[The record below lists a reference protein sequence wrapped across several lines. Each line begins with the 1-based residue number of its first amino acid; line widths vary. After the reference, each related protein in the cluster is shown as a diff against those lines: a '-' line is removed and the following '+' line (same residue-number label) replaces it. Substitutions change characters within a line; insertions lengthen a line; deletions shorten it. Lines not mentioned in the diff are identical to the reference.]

1 MEKKSYKYN
10 GQTYESLVKLSEAT
24 DINRKTLKRLI
35 EENPDKTIDDIVLRY
50 KNEKTIYTYKGITY
64 RTMEEAAQSL
74 NLTKGTIAKYL
85 KLSKNNLEEAM
96 QMYEDQHTFA
106 IIDGKRYRT
115 QAELAEYLGITVTTL
130 AKYIE
135 KEGNIENA
143 VKRLKK
149 QEQES
154 ENYTWQGKTYK
165 SLNSLSQ
172 AMDIPRPTLRRYLKE
187 TNGNADEAYIQY
199 QERNHGK
206 YEGYTY
212 KGKTYSS
219 LRKALQELGIST
231 RQYIKR
237 RTEFENNFEETID
250 AILEEKERKQKSREE
265 EPQKNNIKTYIYNG
279 KKMRI
284 SEIVKETNISE
295 QILRRLLN
303 EYEGENAEEVI
314 QDYLDSKIVY
324 NYNGKQFDS
333 IKALAEETGIR
344 ELRLGR
350 YIRRYDRDANKAVFM
365 IKIQDLKKQVINYS
379 GKNITYSD
387 LAIILGIREGELV
400 NYLINGGQI
409 TNLISNL
416 TSKNQNTRRG
426 RILPQKLEYNENSL
440 YQYCIDN
447 GINYSCIH
455 YRITMGASVEEA
467 LEDYKKNGQKIPSKW
482 IFEKYNVLL
491 KHLLLNE
498 KIDSKRV
505 VSIMRNKMIPLQEAI
520 EEYIIKDEAKKSGLN
535 SSWQMELYDILASE
549 NIPEEEKEQFRKE
562 FYVSDSEENSINK
575 SKERINTAKR
585 KILLYE
591 IAECMNKKI
600 FPENEMIDLLK
611 VYEIS
616 EEEIE
621 TIFLDLYVDFYGGTK
636 LADGQEILQ
645 KKKILNNYIK
655 EYDSMSEEEKS
666 ELSAQIPED
675 IDFVKEISAQIA
687 FYKNAI
693 KVKQLTGNDIGK
705 IGSQVNTLQRKEGEK
720 IVDSMT
726 ELQEIERS

>member
-143 VKRLKK
+143 VK
-149 QEQES
+149 
-154 ENYTWQGKTYK
+154 
-165 SLNSLSQ
+165 SLSQ

-365 IKIQDLKKQVINYS
+365 IKIQ
-379 GKNITYSD
+379 
-387 LAIILGIREGELV
+387 V
-400 NYLINGGQI
+400 NRQI
-409 TNLISNL
+409 T
-416 TSKNQNTRRG
+416 
-426 RILPQKLEYNENSL
+426 
-440 YQYCIDN
+440 
-447 GINYSCIH
+447 
-455 YRITMGASVEEA
+455 
-467 LEDYKKNGQKIPSKW
+467 
-482 IFEKYNVLL
+482 
-491 KHLLLNE
+491 
-498 KIDSKRV
+498 
-505 VSIMRNKMIPLQEAI
+505 
-520 EEYIIKDEAKKSGLN
+520 
-535 SSWQMELYDILASE
+535 
-549 NIPEEEKEQFRKE
+549 
-562 FYVSDSEENSINK
+562 
-575 SKERINTAKR
+575 
-585 KILLYE
+585 
-591 IAECMNKKI
+591 
-600 FPENEMIDLLK
+600 
-611 VYEIS
+611 
-616 EEEIE
+616 
-621 TIFLDLYVDFYGGTK
+621 
-636 LADGQEILQ
+636 
-645 KKKILNNYIK
+645 
-655 EYDSMSEEEKS
+655 
-666 ELSAQIPED
+666 
-675 IDFVKEISAQIA
+675 
-687 FYKNAI
+687 
-693 KVKQLTGNDIGK
+693 
-705 IGSQVNTLQRKEGEK
+705 
-720 IVDSMT
+720 
-726 ELQEIERS
+726 